1 MQLQLNLNEDQNRM
15 RETLSKMV
23 QKYIAPRAA
32 EIDTTDEIP
41 KDLLKIMSEFGIFSI
56 LVPKEW
62 GGLGC
67 GLTELCIAMEE
78 VAKGSVSCASYI
90 LGQVFGALSL
100 RFVGTETQKVRY
112 LPEIMK
118 DANCSFAAT
127 EPQGGSDLGGIR
139 TKAVLQ
145 NEYYIVNGRKCF
157 ITNGGNAK
165 YYLTLV
171 RTEPNSV
178 GKSGLSFLWIEKGT
192 EGFSFG
198 KNEEKMGC
206 RGVPLAELIFEDAKV
221 PRSQL
226 LGEEG
231 RGMELARRL
240 LSHTRTG
247 VAMWAIGN
255 AQGALETAIN
265 YIKIR
270 PQFGKMVSE
279 FQAIRFMMAEL
290 ATKIELSR
298 SLIYRIAAMVDNG
311 ITDDVI
317 SLASMAKWYAAD
329 VGMEVT
335 TKAVQVMGGYG
346 YIKEFPVERMMR
358 DAKGIQIFE
367 GTNEIQKKII
377 ANRILG

>member
-1 MQLQLNLNEDQNRM
+1 MQLQLILNEDQERM
-15 RETLSKMV
+15 RETLRKMV
-23 QKYIAPRAA
+23 QKNIVPRAA
-32 EIDTTDEIP
+32 EIDANDEIP
-41 KDLLKIMSEFGIFSI
+41 VEMLKIMSEFGIFSI

-90 LGQVFGALSL
+90 LGQAFGALSM
-100 RFVGTETQKVRY
+100 RFAGTETQKVRY
-112 LPEIMK
+112 FPEIMR

-127 EPQGGSDLGGIR
+127 EPQGGSDLSGIR
-139 TKAVLQ
+139 TKAVLHK
-145 NEYYIVNGRKCF
+145 EYYVVNGRKCF

-171 RTEPNSV
+171 RTDPDSIGN
-178 GKSGLSFLWIEKGT
+178 KGLSFLWIEKGT

-206 RGVPLAELIFEDAKV
+206 RGVPLSELIFEDAKV
-221 PRSQL
+221 PKSQL
-226 LGEEG
+226 MGKEG
-231 RGMELARRL
+231 MGMELARRL

-255 AQGALETAIN
+255 AQGAFENAIN

-329 VGMEVT
+329 VGMEVA
-335 TKAVQVMGGYG
+335 TKAVQVMGAYG
-346 YIKEFPVERMMR
+346 YTKEFPVERMMR

-377 ANRILG
+377 AKRILG